1 MPHQSVQ
8 LITESAEESRTCQIL
23 ILCEDYAAYE
33 RAKEI
38 CWRILV
44 QFADDLDFSFSCWKF
59 LELEDAECTHAALRT
74 AKNSDIIL
82 LSLHNPDLPTQ
93 AEAWLDALA
102 GHRVHGDG
110 LLALVLNEP
119 SRHPLAMQALSVRI
133 DGLAKKLGMDFL
145 PLNLLPASGCL
156 AHLPPALATHGSIG
170 EQNYDHWGL
179 NE

>member
-1 MPHQSVQ
+1 MTNQTAQ
-8 LITESAEESRTCQIL
+8 FITESAEKSRTCQIL

-59 LELEDAECTHAALRT
+59 FELEDAECTHAALRT

-82 LSLHNPDLPTQ
+82 LSLHHPDLPTQ

-102 GHRVHGDG
+102 GHRIQGDG

-119 SRHPLAMQALSVRI
+119 AQHPFAMQALSSRI
-133 DGLAKKLGMDFL
+133 DRLAKKLGMDFL
-145 PLNLLPASGCL
+145 PLNPVSTP
-156 AHLPPALATHGSIG
+156 AHLDHLPSSLATHGSIG